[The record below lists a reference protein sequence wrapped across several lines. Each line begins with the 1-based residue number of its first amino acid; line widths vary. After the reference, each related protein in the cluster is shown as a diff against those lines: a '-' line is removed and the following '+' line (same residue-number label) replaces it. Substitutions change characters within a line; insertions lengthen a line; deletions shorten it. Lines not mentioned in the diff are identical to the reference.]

1 MPGCYRCRDK
11 LRKESS
17 RLEAVNRKVSAMN
30 KLLMEEN
37 ERLQKQVT
45 QLVHENAHVRQQLQ
59 NVSFSCCG
67 VGRWHGLFTNMVLLK
82 AYLYTF
88 LSP

>member
-1 MPGCYRCRDK
+1 MIMPGCHRCRDK

-37 ERLQKQVT
+37 DRLQKQVT
-45 QLVHENAHVRQQLQ
+45 QLVHENAKVRQQLQ
-59 NVSFSCCG
+59 NVSL
-67 VGRWHGLFTNMVLLK
+67 H
-82 AYLYTF
+82 F
-88 LSP
+88 LAVHTMHDTQ